1 MLLVLEMMGD
11 RIIVEIIR
19 NAISHRLTTLL
30 KVPNIVLIDVV
41 FSLIDLKAVRCHVRH
56 DAADRY
62 I

>member
-1 MLLVLEMMGD
+1 MMGD

-19 NAISHRLTTLL
+19 NAITSRSLSSLP

-41 FSLIDLKAVRCHVRH
+41 FSLTDLKALSCHVRH